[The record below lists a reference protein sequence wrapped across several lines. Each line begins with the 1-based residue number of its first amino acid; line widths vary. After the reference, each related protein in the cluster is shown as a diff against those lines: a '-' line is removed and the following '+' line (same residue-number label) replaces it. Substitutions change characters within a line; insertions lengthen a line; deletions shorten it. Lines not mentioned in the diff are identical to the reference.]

1 MSDSVSPF
9 ICQRRITFSQTD
21 MAGIVHFSNYYKWM
35 EETEHEFFR
44 SLGLRIMER
53 QEDGT
58 YIGWPRVNSS
68 CHYAAPVHYDDLIE
82 GRLWVERIGAK
93 SLTYY
98 LEFWRDE
105 VRVAF
110 GRMKSACCICR
121 ADGTLTSILIP
132 EEYVRKLTPYCK
144 DSGKTPAE

>member
-1 MSDSVSPF
+1 
-9 ICQRRITFSQTD
+9 

-132 EEYVRKLTPYCK
+132 EEYVRKLSPYCK